1 MATKKNTPTEDKVSN
16 LDKMKNFFGTV
27 TENVIEGAT
36 IVTEAIKDNSA
47 KAYVAS
53 AEIVEDAN
61 DKIHTYSDKI
71 LLQKEIKNMESR
83 QVQLMNEF
91 GAITIEHYVNSDS
104 LHKAFLTTK
113 AVSTIVEEYKENKS
127 KIVLIE
133 KKLKKISN

>member
-1 MATKKNTPTEDKVSN
+1 MATKKNTPTENKVSN

-71 LLQKEIKNMESR
+71 LLQKEIKNIESR

-113 AVSTIVEEYKENKS
+113 VVNTIVEEYKENKS